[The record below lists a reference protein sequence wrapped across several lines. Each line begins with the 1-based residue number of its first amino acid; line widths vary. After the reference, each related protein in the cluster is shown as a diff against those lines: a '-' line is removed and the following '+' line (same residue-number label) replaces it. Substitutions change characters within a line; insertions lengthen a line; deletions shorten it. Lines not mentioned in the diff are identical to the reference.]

1 MKTSF
6 GNFFSPYMTDGKTDV
21 DLWYEEYKNDP
32 DKTITIDGCIYH
44 KIIYKCEFYRKEPY
58 SLIVFI
64 DSIEGLQLNDVL
76 VDENNHEYTIKGFE
90 MLRFTKIPEW
100 YPRTSPMLITGS
112 TYNIGNYLTK
122 KTINAKS

>member
-6 GNFFSPYMTDGKTDV
+6 GNFFSPYMTDEKTDI
-21 DLWYEEYKNDP
+21 DSWYEEYKNDP
-32 DKTITIDGCIYH
+32 DKTITIDGCIYY
-44 KIIYKCEFYRKEPY
+44 KIIYRCEFYHKEPY

-64 DSIEGLQLNDVL
+64 DSIEGLQLNDIL

-90 MLRFTKIPEW
+90 MISFTKIPEW
-100 YPRTSPMLITGS
+100 YPRTVPMLITGT

-122 KTINAKS
+122 KTINTKS